1 MLAGEKL
8 RPGRRS
14 GHCKNRHPCEPAL
27 MSLHLRH
34 IGKPQLF
41 FRGGLYAPRICVP
54 IASKSP
60 GFLYDEW
67 VLFLREDSMAR
78 IRLVTPDIAPPEV
91 LEIYEKTLRGKPGNA
106 QKALAHRP
114 EMLKNF
120 LPFYASVGRSLD
132 RKLYELIYLRV
143 SFINGC
149 RYCTQHHVA
158 SSKRAGLTA
167 EDWSALRA
175 GNYSRFSERERAA
188 LTYVEKLTRAP
199 HEISE
204 AEFDE
209 LKKHFSDAEIVDLH
223 MLTGLANL
231 TNRLTDPLG
240 LELEF
245 PEEKV

>member
-1 MLAGEKL
+1 
-8 RPGRRS
+8 
-14 GHCKNRHPCEPAL
+14 

-41 FRGGLYAPRICVP
+41 FRGGLDAPRICVP
-54 IASKSP
+54 IAAKSP

-149 RYCTQHHVA
+149 HYCTQHHVA

-167 EDWSALRA
+167 EDWSALKA
-175 GNYSRFSERERAA
+175 GEYTRYSEKERAA
-188 LTYVEKLTRAP
+188 LTYVEKLTRTPHDIADRDFAP
-199 HEISE
+199 LGKLFSE
-204 AEFDE
+204 P
-209 LKKHFSDAEIVDLH
+209 EIVDLH
-223 MLTGLANL
+223 LLTGLANL
-231 TNRLTDPLG
+231 TNRFTDPLG

-245 PEEKV
+245 PEETI